1 MMEKRKN
8 LVRVSSAGGGEPPV
22 NDGHSWRKYGQK
34 EILGA
39 KYPRFALSTSHP
51 NVYFILFYFIF
62 HSEPTT
68 STCSFPSGI
77 EIIWLCFWVWDVVPA
92 SFTRAEVA
100 ASALFP

>member
-1 MMEKRKN
+1 MIFRKMMEKRKN

-51 NVYFILFYFIF
+51 NVYFIF

-77 EIIWLCFWVWDVVPA
+77 EIIWFCFWVWDVVPA
-92 SFTRAEVA
+92 SFTRVEAA
-100 ASALFP
+100 ASVLFP